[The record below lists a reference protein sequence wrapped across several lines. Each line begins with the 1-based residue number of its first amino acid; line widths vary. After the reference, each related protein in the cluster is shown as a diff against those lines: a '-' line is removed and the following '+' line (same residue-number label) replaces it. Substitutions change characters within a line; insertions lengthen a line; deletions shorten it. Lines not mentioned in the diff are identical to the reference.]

1 MIIKTKV
8 FLSKP
13 MFDMALTG
21 LVILLVMFVC
31 IMLVIC
37 DSLPQDVVPVPGEV
51 DLEVRQVVAE
61 VQLAQRVNYVL
72 SSHRLASVPLALLTR

>member
-1 MIIKTKV
+1 M
-8 FLSKP
+8 L
-13 MFDMALTG
+13 DMALTG

-51 DLEVRQVVAE
+51 ELEVRQVVAD

-72 SSHRLASVPLALLTR
+72 SNHRLASVPLALLTR